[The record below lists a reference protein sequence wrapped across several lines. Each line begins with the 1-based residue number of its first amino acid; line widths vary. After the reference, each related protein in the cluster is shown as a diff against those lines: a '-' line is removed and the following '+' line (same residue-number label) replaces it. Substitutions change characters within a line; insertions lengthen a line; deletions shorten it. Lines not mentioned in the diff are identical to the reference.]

1 MKRPFILIFIL
12 IGLWSSQVAFAQKSS
27 RDSSI
32 TIPSISIHYAYQ
44 FAGGDL
50 AKRFGAN
57 HNVGAEFTLKLRNGF
72 IIGLDGSYLFGTDVK
87 NEDSYFHA
95 IRNDHGFVIDGDGQH
110 AEIHLYER
118 GLQIFIF
125 GGYQFNFWSPNPNSG
140 PFIHLGAGFLQ
151 HYVRIENPGNTAPQI
166 LGEYSKLYDRLSNG
180 FSTSQMIGYRYM
192 GNRNLANLYIGFE
205 FTQAWTQS
213 RRSYNADDMRQNT
226 DTHLDLLYGIKV
238 GWIIPLYGRAPKDF
252 YYY

>member
-1 MKRPFILIFIL
+1 MKNFFILLILFIG
-12 IGLWSSQVAFAQKSS
+12 IWNIQSVSGQKRV
-27 RDSSI
+27 RDSSF
-32 TIPSISIHYAYQ
+32 TIPSFAIHYAYQ
-44 FAGGDL
+44 LPGGDL
-50 AKRFGAN
+50 SNRFGGN
-57 HNVGAEFTLKLRNGF
+57 HNAGGEFMVKLRSGF
-72 IIGLDGSYLFGTDVK
+72 ILGIDGSYLFGTEVK

-95 IRNDHGFVIDGDGQH
+95 IRNDHGYVIDGDGQY
-110 AEIHLYER
+110 AEVHLYER
-118 GLQIFIF
+118 GLQVFIF

-140 PFIHLGAGFLQ
+140 PFIQLGAGFLQ

-205 FTQAWTQS
+205 FTQAWTKS
-213 RRSYNADDMRQNT
+213 RRAYNADDMRQNT

>member
-1 MKRPFILIFIL
+1 MVKLRSGFILGI
-12 IGLWSSQVAFAQKSS
+12 
-27 RDSSI
+27 
-32 TIPSISIHYAYQ
+32 
-44 FAGGDL
+44 
-50 AKRFGAN
+50 
-57 HNVGAEFTLKLRNGF
+57 
-72 IIGLDGSYLFGTDVK
+72 DGSYLFGTDVK

-95 IRNDHGFVIDGDGQH
+95 IRNDHGYVIDGDGQY
-110 AEIHLYER
+110 AEVHLYER

-192 GNRNLANLYIGFE
+192 GNRNLANFYLGFE
-205 FTQAWTQS
+205 FTQAWTKS
-213 RRSYNADDMRQNT
+213 RRAYNADDMQQNT